1 MRIKKHITTIDDAI
15 AYFNSFDLHR
25 IDLGLERIFSF
36 LSYAGNPQKKF
47 NALHVAGTN
56 GKGSVS
62 TYLSYALAE
71 RYNTGLYLSPH
82 LDSFNERIQLN
93 NKRISNRELLRLVRK
108 TARLKEKTASDLSYF
123 EFVTSLALQFFAEK
137 SELAV
142 LEVGMGG
149 RLDAT
154 NVVEALVSVIT
165 NISMEH
171 TKHLGNSLAKIAR
184 EKAGIIKQGSFV
196 LTAEQNA
203 KIASAFEKK
212 ARQKNAE
219 FARYGNAFYAE
230 RKSNSLKGQ
239 SFDFVAESEPFYSI
253 KNVKI
258 RLLGKHQVRNAALAI
273 AALQALETKGFRL
286 GKKAIKEGLRK
297 AFLPGRFEFVDSER
311 KLLFDVAHNPAGFK
325 ALHNSLKEYFPNEE
339 KLFVIGISQDKDAK
353 RIAKTISGQVDK
365 LICTKAQFR
374 GMQACKLAKAFEP
387 YVKDIYI
394 TKSVSDACKMVLEES
409 AELTIFTGS
418 FFSVS
423 EARAFFRKVVE

>member
-1 MRIKKHITTIDDAI
+1 MRIKTLNDALT
-15 AYFNSFDLHR
+15 YLNSFDLHR
-25 IDLGLERIFSF
+25 VDLGLERILAF
-36 LSYAGNPQKKF
+36 LSKAGNPQKKL

-108 TARLKEKTASDLSYF
+108 TAVLKEKTASDLSYF

-196 LTAEQNA
+196 LTSEQNK

-311 KLLFDVAHNPAGFK
+311 KLLFDVAHNPAGFE
-325 ALHNSLKEYFPNEE
+325 ALHNSLREYFPNEE

-353 RIAKTISGQVDK
+353 RIAKTISGEVDK

-374 GMQACKLAKAFEP
+374 GVRAEKLAKAFEP

-394 TKSVSDACKMVLEES
+394 TKNVSDACKRVLEKS

-423 EARAFFRKVVE
+423 EARAFLRKVVE